1 MTDRTMSKFGKI
13 LRRSTGD
20 LFDLQ
25 IGTYVSCSKCL
36 MFDSAQ
42 VVTQPKE
49 QDKEVETGGVQYTPH
64 SYLHSKARKL
74 LIGLYKNQTVGSFL
88 VLYNDDGVDGGGCEK
103 KKTPRNIVWLK
114 KGCIVTKGGDGGSH
128 DSNCLTLHCS
138 EVGDVKCTFDC
149 SSKRKKWYKHI
160 KNELN
165 SHHSNSN
172 NDDNDNNNNAVSPS
186 IRNNADRIFTIEK
199 QGCLR
204 QCSKRSSS
212 EQSRLAADLRE
223 MFIGSTYF

>member
-1 MTDRTMSKFGKI
+1 MTDRTMKKFGKL

-42 VVTQPKE
+42 IVTQQQE
-49 QDKEVETGGVQYTPH
+49 RGEMGDVQYTPH
-64 SYLHSKARKL
+64 GYRYSKVRKL

-88 VLYNDDGVDGGGCEK
+88 VMYNDDVVDSDGVVDGVGREK
-103 KKTPRNIVWLK
+103 KRTPQNIMWLK
-114 KGCIVTKGGDGGSH
+114 KGCIVTKGGDGSSH
-128 DSNCLTLHCS
+128 DSNSLTLHCS
-138 EVGDVKCTFDC
+138 EMGDVKCTFDC
-149 SSKRKKWYKHI
+149 CSKTKKWYKSI
-160 KNELN
+160 RSELN
-165 SHHSNSN
+165 DHHC
-172 NDDNDNNNNAVSPS
+172 NNNNNNNKVESPPLL
-186 IRNNADRIFTIEK
+186 NNADKIFTIEK

-212 EQSRLAADLRE
+212 EQSRLAADIRE
-223 MFIGSTYF
+223 MFIGTTYF